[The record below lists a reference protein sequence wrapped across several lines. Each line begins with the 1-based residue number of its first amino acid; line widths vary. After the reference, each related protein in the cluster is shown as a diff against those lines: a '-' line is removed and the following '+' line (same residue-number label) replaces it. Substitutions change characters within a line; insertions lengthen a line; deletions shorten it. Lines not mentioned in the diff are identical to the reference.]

1 MVGLWKKSGSPT
13 NIYLGGKKMEYL
25 LVNIVWHQ
33 SADKLILRNLLALF
47 SGLLPRQTDLT
58 TDYTAE
64 IKHPYV
70 LFGLYG
76 A

>member
-1 MVGLWKKSGSPT
+1 
-13 NIYLGGKKMEYL
+13 MEYL